1 MQPPTLE
8 QRHTPILNIKH
19 ASLTGAAMFCQNRTA
34 KLPHGTLFYYVSHRN
49 LKLLG
54 YWAFPNPFLI
64 SFEYLW
70 VRIQTVGTRLLWYH
84 GDMAT
89 KDQQNHVQ
97 ECWGNMEEDRKSQLN
112 ICGEK
117 LGTKGGYQIMWSQ
130 QDNRNGVP
138 TSDRNGQGEWI
149 TRLSI

>member
-1 MQPPTLE
+1 MVIWP
-8 QRHTPILNIKH
+8 QRTNKITFKNAEEIWRK
-19 ASLTGAAMFCQNRTA
+19 
-34 KLPHGTLFYYVSHRN
+34 
-49 LKLLG
+49 
-54 YWAFPNPFLI
+54 
-64 SFEYLW
+64 
-70 VRIQTVGTRLLWYH
+70 TV
-84 GDMAT
+84 
-89 KDQQNHVQ
+89 
-97 ECWGNMEEDRKSQLN
+97 RKSQLN